1 MKRIIALFVAFL
13 SVVATF
19 SQNEQYKL
27 LTNVPAIYIETFNGA
42 SITSKEYYI
51 YATLTYVD
59 SEGITQ
65 YDSLRIRGRGNSTWG
80 LAKKP
85 YRIKFNESTKFLGK
99 GYAKNKSWTLLANHS
114 DKSLLRNA
122 VTSQMGKFLGQPFN
136 PAAHFVD
143 LVLNGTYVGCYQVS
157 DQVGVDNKRVEIYE
171 QEEIPT
177 DTTDISGG
185 YLVEIDGFGTQE
197 PYYFRTNKNIIVSIK
212 SPDEDVIV
220 NKQVNYIRD
229 YLNNFE
235 STLFSSNYKNETS
248 GYRAIAD
255 SATLVSWYI
264 ATELTANPDGFWSTY
279 LYKDRA
285 NPKLF
290 FGPLWDYDIAYN
302 NCSRKGDISKYSIV
316 DAAFGDDLTKIWVKR
331 FIQDEWFN
339 KAVNNAWKKAV
350 ADGLEQYLC
359 NYIDSMV
366 VYLDQSQAKNYSR
379 YSINKSVYD
388 ELYIYSTY
396 SQYIS
401 QLKGFIDNRV
411 DFLTNLFA
419 DRAGD
424 DGGGEEGGGNGGGE
438 VIPPTLAP
446 FELNSE
452 YYYRI
457 YNKGVNKVF
466 DIDDINGTAVV
477 TWSPN
482 FERRT
487 QLWEIHRVGDNYQFI
502 NSVTGLALSDPSQL
516 LTSGQQ
522 LTTAAPNEYDER
534 QQWKLVTV
542 NENGNYNLINVYT
555 DNVVNNSGGNSL
567 DGNSIISYTN
577 DDRNS
582 ISNNRQW
589 RVVPDELIPD
599 YIPEEILAMLDATIA
614 SGEHFLSSL
623 NEAQIGDGIFCYNR
637 NAIEALENSIA
648 DAKMF
653 ESTVPDDYIL
663 LNVNLTTLIEN
674 AQKVNMPS
682 PEVRY
687 TIKHKNTDYY
697 LRVSSDLLGLFTF
710 EEGND
715 AMIFNLIDS
724 GEGDIYIKSQSQLY
738 VTLGTTNI
746 WTMIGEEVVTNDRNA
761 RFSVSFSGEEY
772 IVQTVSGYL
781 GTDKTAEG
789 SKVYADK
796 PLTDISH
803 WIIEEY
809 VEPEKDPLL
818 DKKEELYAAIEVAKE
833 AVNIDASWIG
843 YEPLKISEELYL
855 ALCEA
860 IIVAENNE
868 FVTAEEIDAVI
879 QQLEDAAEALL
890 LLNRPS
896 EDCDYCLRH
905 SSGLHLSVAQ
915 GLTFA
920 AADTLDAEQRFR
932 LVAVEALPNCYN
944 IYSNGMYVTLFDDD
958 GSMLAFT
965 ETPRDE
971 YGQFTVEQVG
981 DEEFILHSFA
991 GSFGTEEDT
1000 PAEGASCVAN
1010 KLSDNAVRLSLV
1022 PVVTPPYVVT
1032 PPSVEEPEPVT
1043 AIQPLIVDYAVRYN
1057 STTHTLD
1064 FVSYDISLLS
1074 GVVVKV
1080 YTVGGH
1086 LLYSFAANEKQSLVA
1101 LPSGTYIVRWSY
1113 AGEEYSV
1120 KLKK

>member
-1 MKRIIALFVAFL
+1 MKRLLTLFVAL
-13 SVVATF
+13 ITVAAGF
-19 SQNEQYKL
+19 SQNGQYKL
-27 LTNVPAIYIETFNGA
+27 LTNVPAIYIDTFNGA
-42 SITSKEYYI
+42 SVTSKENYI

-59 SEGITQ
+59 GERITQ
-65 YDSLRIRGRGNSTWG
+65 YDSLKIRGRGNSTWN

-122 VTSQMGKFLGQPFN
+122 VTSKMGEFLGQPFN

-143 LVLNGTYVGCYQVS
+143 LVLNGTYLGCYQVS
-157 DQVGVDNKRVEIYE
+157 DQVNVDNKRVEIYE
-171 QEEIPT
+171 QEEVPT

-197 PYYFRTNKNIIVSIK
+197 PYYFRTDKNIIVSIK

-229 YLNNFE
+229 YINNFE
-235 STLFSSNYKNETS
+235 STLFSNNYKNEAS

-350 ADGLEQYLC
+350 ADGLEQYLY

-366 VYLDQSQAKNYSR
+366 VYLDQSQAKNYTR
-379 YSINKSVYD
+379 YSIKNAVYD
-388 ELYIYSTY
+388 ELYLYSTY
-396 SQYIS
+396 EQYIS

-411 DFLTNLFA
+411 DFLTTLFA

-438 VIPPTLAP
+438 VIPPTLDP

-452 YYYRI
+452 YYYRV
-457 YNKGVNKVF
+457 YNRGVNKVF
-466 DIDDINGTAVV
+466 DIDDVNGTSVV

-487 QLWEIHRVGDNYQFI
+487 QLWEIRRVGEYYQFI
-502 NSVTGLALSDPSQL
+502 NSVTGLALSDPSPI
-516 LTSGQQ
+516 LTSGAQ

-534 QQWKLVTV
+534 QQWQLVTV
-542 NENGNYNLINVYT
+542 NENGNYNLINVCT
-555 DNVVNNSGGNSL
+555 KNVVNNSGGNSF
-567 DGNSIISYTN
+567 DGNSVISYTN
-577 DDRNS
+577 DDRNT

-599 YIPEEILAMLDATIA
+599 YIPEEILAMLNATIA
-614 SGEHFLSSL
+614 SAEQFLSSL
-623 NEAQIGDGIFCYNR
+623 KEQQIGDGIFCYNR

-687 TIKHKNTDYY
+687 TIKHKNTGYY
-697 LRVSSDLLGLFTF
+697 LRVSSEQLGLFSF
-710 EEGND
+710 EEGD
-715 AMIFNLIDS
+715 ESMIFNLIDS

-781 GTDKTAEG
+781 GTEKIDEG

-796 PLTDISH
+796 PMSDISH

-818 DKKEELYAAIEVAKE
+818 EKREELYAAVE
-833 AVNIDASWIG
+833 AATEAANIDAQWIG
-843 YEPLKISEELYL
+843 YEPFKVSDELYSEL
-855 ALCEA
+855 IDAIIYAENSEFTTAEA
-860 IIVAENNE
+860 ID
-868 FVTAEEIDAVI
+868 DAI
-879 QQLEDAAEALL
+879 QQLKEAAEAIM
-890 LLNRPS
+890 LLNPPL

-932 LVAVEALPNCYN
+932 LVAVEDIPNCYN
-944 IYSNGMYVTLFDDD
+944 IYSNGMYITLFDEK

-971 YGQFTVEQVG
+971 FGQFVVEQVSA
-981 DEEFILHSFA
+981 DEFVLHSLA
-991 GSFGTEEDT
+991 GSLGAANADVVEEA
-1000 PAEGASCVAN
+1000 PCVAN
-1010 KLSDNAVRLSLV
+1010 LPKESAARLSLIA
-1022 PVVTPPYVVT
+1022 VTT
-1032 PPSVEEPEPVT
+1032 PPSDGEPT
-1043 AIQPLIVDYAVRYN
+1043 SALQPLRADYAVRYN
-1057 STTHTLD
+1057 STTQTLE
-1064 FVSYDISLLS
+1064 FVSSDLNLLAD
-1074 GVVVKV
+1074 VTVRV

-1086 LLYSFAANEKQSLVA
+1086 LLYSFAANEKQSLAAV
-1101 LPSGTYIVRWSY
+1101 PGGTYIVRWNY
-1113 AGEEYSV
+1113 AGDEHSV
-1120 KLKK
+1120 KFKKQ